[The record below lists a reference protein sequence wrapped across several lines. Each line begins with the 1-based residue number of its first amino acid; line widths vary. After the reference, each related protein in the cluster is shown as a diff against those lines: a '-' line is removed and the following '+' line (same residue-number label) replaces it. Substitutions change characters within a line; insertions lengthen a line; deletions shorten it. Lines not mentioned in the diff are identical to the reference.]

1 MAVDV
6 SAAKGLRW
14 LAIMAVCA
22 CCACTTTQ
30 TPNTYRSK
38 GYVSEKVYGVTASPR
53 PAHGR
58 NIRKGGGRYTVGK
71 PYVVKGKLYSPKE
84 DPSYDRNGVASW
96 YGSAFHGRLTAN
108 GEVYDR
114 HHLSAAHPTLPL
126 PSYVRVT
133 NLENGSSLIV
143 RVNDRGPYHRGRIID
158 LSSKA
163 ADLLDLKHH
172 GTAYV
177 RVQYVGRARS
187 DGHDM
192 PFLMASYVRKPDRP
206 QDIKPEPRIA
216 TDVTVASNQ
225 SAGGHFSSSRVNP
238 AIKAMSA
245 SYQPGAIAAA
255 AFQTFGQFAMFPE
268 IGPTTF
274 ERTPEFAPSMPR
286 QKYCLNEDSDGRERG
301 SCEVQAL
308 PLQGVNRNVR
318 LTVVVL
324 IKRRRSRLRG
334 HRRRGIAMVLP
345 WSAQEAATRHA
356 HPRRSCQ
363 DSRR

>member
-1 MAVDV
+1 MAIDV

-14 LAIMAVCA
+14 LAITAVCA

-38 GYVSEKVYGVTASPR
+38 GYVSEKVYGVKASPR

-58 NIRKGGGRYTVGK
+58 NIRKGGGRYTVGT

-114 HHLSAAHPTLPL
+114 DHLSAAHPTLPL

-158 LSSKA
+158 VSSKA

-187 DGHDM
+187 DGDDM
-192 PFLMASYVRKPDRP
+192 AFLMASYVRKGDRLP
-206 QDIKPEPRIA
+206 DIKPEPQIA
-216 TDVTVASNQ
+216 TDVTVASIR
-225 SAGGHFSSSRVNP
+225 SIGDHLGSHSKFFSSSRANP

-245 SYQPGAIAAA
+245 SYQPGAIASA
-255 AFQTFGQFAMFPE
+255 AFQTFGQFVMIPE
-268 IGPTTF
+268 IGTTTF
-274 ERTPEFAPSMPR
+274 ERTPEFAPSMPQ
-286 QKYCLNEDSDGRERG
+286 QKHCLNENSDDRERG

-308 PLQGVNRNVR
+308 TLPGVNRNVR
-318 LTVVVL
+318 LTVVVS

-334 HRRRGIAMVLP
+334 HRRRGTAMVP
-345 WSAQEAATRHA
+345 DIEQD
-356 HPRRSCQ
+356 RRSRAA
-363 DSRR
+363 SPSG

>member
-1 MAVDV
+1 MAIDV
-6 SAAKGLRW
+6 SAVKGLRW
-14 LAIMAVCA
+14 LAIMSVCA

-71 PYVVKGKLYSPKE
+71 PYVVKGKLYSPRE

-192 PFLMASYVRKPDRP
+192 PFLMASYVRKRDRL
-206 QDIKPEPRIA
+206 QDIKPEPQIA
-216 TDVTVASNQ
+216 TDATVASNQ
-225 SAGGHFSSSRVNP
+225 STGDHLGGHSKFFSSSRVNP

-245 SYQPGAIAAA
+245 SSQPGAIAAA
-255 AFQTFGQFAMFPE
+255 SFPTFGQFVMLPE

-274 ERTPEFAPSMPR
+274 ERTPEFAPSLP
-286 QKYCLNEDSDGRERG
+286 QLKYCLNEDSDDRERG

-308 PLQGVNRNVR
+308 PLPGVNRNVR
-318 LTVVVL
+318 LTVVVS
-324 IKRRRSRLRG
+324 IKRRRSRLKG
-334 HRRRGIAMVLP
+334 HRRRGTALVLP
-345 WSAQEAATRHA
+345 
-356 HPRRSCQ
+356 
-363 DSRR
+363 

>member
-1 MAVDV
+1 MAIDV

-14 LAIMAVCA
+14 LAITAVCA

-38 GYVSEKVYGVTASPR
+38 GYVSEKVYGVKASPR

-114 HHLSAAHPTLPL
+114 DHLSAAHPTLPL

-158 LSSKA
+158 VSSKA

-192 PFLMASYVRKPDRP
+192 AFLMASYVRKGDRLP
-206 QDIKPEPRIA
+206 DIKPEPQIA
-216 TDVTVASNQ
+216 TDVTVASNR
-225 SAGGHFSSSRVNP
+225 SIGDHLGSHSKFFSSLRANP

-245 SYQPGAIAAA
+245 SYQPGAIASA
-255 AFQTFGQFAMFPE
+255 AFQTFGQFVMIPE
-268 IGPTTF
+268 IGTTTF
-274 ERTPEFAPSMPR
+274 ERTPEFAPSMPQ
-286 QKYCLNEDSDGRERG
+286 QKHCLNEDSDDRERG

-308 PLQGVNRNVR
+308 TLPGVNRNVR
-318 LTVVVL
+318 LTVVVSV
-324 IKRRRSRLRG
+324 KRRRPRLRG
-334 HRRRGIAMVLP
+334 HRRRGTAMVP
-345 WSAQEAATRHA
+345 DIEQD
-356 HPRRSCQ
+356 RRSRAA
-363 DSRR
+363 SPSG

>member
-1 MAVDV
+1 MAIDL

-38 GYVSEKVYGVTASPR
+38 GYVSEKVYGVKTSPR
-53 PAHGR
+53 HAHGR

-114 HHLSAAHPTLPL
+114 DHLSAAHPTLPL

-158 LSSKA
+158 VSSKA

-177 RVQYVGRARS
+177 RVQYVGRAGS

-192 PFLMASYVRKPDRP
+192 PFLMASYVTKGDRLR
-206 QDIKPEPRIA
+206 DIKPEP
-216 TDVTVASNQ
+216 DVTVASNQ
-225 SAGGHFSSSRVNP
+225 STGDHLGSHSKFFSSSRANP

-255 AFQTFGQFAMFPE
+255 AFQTFGQFVMLPE
-268 IGPTTF
+268 IGTTTF
-274 ERTPEFAPSMPR
+274 ERTPEFAPSMPP
-286 QKYCLNEDSDGRERG
+286 QKYCLNKDSDDGERG

-308 PLQGVNRNVR
+308 PLPGVKRNVR
-318 LTVVVL
+318 LTVVVSV
-324 IKRRRSRLRG
+324 KRRRSRLRG
-334 HRRRGIAMVLP
+334 HRRRGTAMVLP
-345 WSAQEAATRHA
+345 QSAQEAVTRHA
-356 HPRRSCQ
+356 HLRR
-363 DSRR
+363 